1 MKIGELS
8 RRSGV
13 SIRMLRY
20 YETEGLLM
28 PSRTSGGY
36 RTYDQAAEE
45 ALARIRLLSSAGL
58 TLDSIRQLL
67 PCVRSEQPTF
77 TPCAELRAILRRQ
90 VELIDARVDSLDRSR
105 RVLTGF
111 LNNAQID
118 SGATKGKGSQ

>member
-20 YETEGLLM
+20 YEAEGLLT

-36 RTYDQAAEE
+36 RTYDEADEE
-45 ALARIRLLSSAGL
+45 TLARMRLLSSAGL
-58 TLDSIRQLL
+58 TLDSIRKLL

-77 TPCAELRAILRRQ
+77 TPCAELRAILHRQ
-90 VELIDARVDSLDRSR
+90 VELIDARMDALDRSR
-105 RVLTGF
+105 QILARF
-111 LNNAQID
+111 LSNLQID
-118 SGATKGKGSQ
+118 SDATQGNDSL

>member
-20 YETEGLLM
+20 YEAEGLLT

-36 RTYDQAAEE
+36 RTYDETDEQT
-45 ALARIRLLSSAGL
+45 LARMRLLSSAGL
-58 TLDSIRQLL
+58 TLNSIRQLL

-77 TPCAELRAILRRQ
+77 TPCAELRAILQRQ
-90 VELIDARVDSLDRSR
+90 VELIDARMDSLDRSR
-105 RVLTGF
+105 QILARF
-111 LNNAQID
+111 LSNLHID
-118 SGATKGKGSQ
+118 SGVTRGRGSL